1 MEIVIGILVGIAIAS
16 VGVFCGLLLW
26 MAWNLKRGITDLRN
40 VLNEIS
46 ASTKTYAALGEA
58 VPIFKK
64 LAEQGD
70 RIYAGLVSVDGSI
83 KAFSRLAFKNPPSD
97 DEPLPFSA
105 GSPQVPQTPR
115 SEGKVYTT
123 DEVVAAEKEER
134 EELRKQGVSV
144 AEPSEAAAS
153 ALREGAY

>member
-83 KAFSRLAFKNPPSD
+83 KAFSRLAFKNPP
-97 DEPLPFSA
+97 EEEVLPFSA
-105 GSPQVPQTPR
+105 PSPEAAPR
-115 SEGKVYTT
+115 SEGKIYAT
-123 DEVVAAEKEER
+123 DEAVAADREER
-134 EELRKQGVSV
+134 EELRKQGVPV